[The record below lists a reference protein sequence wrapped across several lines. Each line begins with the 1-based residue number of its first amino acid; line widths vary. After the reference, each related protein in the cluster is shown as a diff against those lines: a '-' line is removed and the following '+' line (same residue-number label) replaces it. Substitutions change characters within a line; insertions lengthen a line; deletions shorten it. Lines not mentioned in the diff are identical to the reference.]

1 MNITNHLEQ
10 TNWRIVVLK
19 LFSLFLAVLTAKFV
33 DVTRQHCK
41 GENSEGVGLRQFQAR
56 LTDLADLEIH
66 ENVW

>member
-1 MNITNHLEQ
+1 LEPCGVKVIF
-10 TNWRIVVLK
+10 N
-19 LFSLFLAVLTAKFV
+19 FLAILAAKFV

-56 LTDLADLEIH
+56 LTDLADREIP